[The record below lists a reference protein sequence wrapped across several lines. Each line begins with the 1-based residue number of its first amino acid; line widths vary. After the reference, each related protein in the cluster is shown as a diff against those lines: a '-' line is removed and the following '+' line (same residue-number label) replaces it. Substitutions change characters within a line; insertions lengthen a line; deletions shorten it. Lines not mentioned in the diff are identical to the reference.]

1 MAEHKEGGIASLAA
15 GSQSTDSPAPGEVAL
30 TNRASSP
37 GNLQRVNCLD
47 ADDFRRLVRNLYGL
61 SSEDS
66 GNSGDGPPVC
76 RTFGIVPDGCS
87 SFSPCG
93 SQEARGSWTSSG
105 VHAATAMKRL
115 CQQGHGSADFL
126 GALPRSAT
134 LKEQRADV
142 QQILAGLAEPAGNA
156 EAFRQTPSLASP
168 GCCNF
173 ATSSFKYFQVA
184 SMTGS

>member
-93 SQEARGSWTSSG
+93 SQEARGSWTSSSFL
-105 VHAATAMKRL
+105 AA
-115 CQQGHGSADFL
+115 
-126 GALPRSAT
+126 
-134 LKEQRADV
+134 
-142 QQILAGLAEPAGNA
+142 
-156 EAFRQTPSLASP
+156 
-168 GCCNF
+168 
-173 ATSSFKYFQVA
+173 
-184 SMTGS
+184 